1 VRWNLSPEVVPFLR
15 LLGFST
21 KTAENSEGTAD
32 VAAVP
37 ARAKPQAAQIFRAE
51 GDVDGG

>member
-15 LLGFST
+15 HLGFFSS

-51 GDVDGG
+51 GEVDG